1 VTVPPWLVAPESDR
15 VVPLLDAQGQYAFY
29 PGCNRNTRSQDA
41 VTRIVC
47 HWTGGTG
54 GAERVVRTLAKNAL
68 SIHYVVEPSGRI
80 VQTATH
86 DTRCAHAGVANDGS
100 IGIEVVSRGYPT
112 RAGDE
117 YDVYTIGGRRVRCL
131 RWPPEQ
137 MHSVLW
143 LVEALCGE
151 LGIPRVIP
159 GEDGEVSLSRR
170 GGPSGWVKLDG
181 VIGHLHVH
189 SKKDDPGG
197 ALFHELRQEGFALGD
212 V

>member
-1 VTVPPWLVAPESDR
+1 MSVPPRLVAPESDR
-15 VVPLLDAQGQYAFY
+15 VVPLLDAQGRYIFH
-29 PGCNRNTRSQDA
+29 PGVSKHTRTQDA
-41 VTRIVC
+41 VSRCVV

-54 GAERVVRTLAKNAL
+54 DARRVGKTLMSRGL

-80 VQTATH
+80 VQLAEH
-86 DTRCAHAGVANDGS
+86 GTRCAHAGIANDGS

-112 RAGDE
+112 RAADE
-117 YDVYTIGGRRVRCL
+117 HDVHVIGGRRVRCL
-131 RWPPEQ
+131 RWPDEQ
-137 MHSVLW
+137 MRSVVW

-159 GEDGEVSLSRR
+159 GESGEVALTRR
-170 GGPSGWVKLDG
+170 AGPTGWVRLAG

-189 SKKDDPGG
+189 NAKDDPGG
-197 ALFHELRQEGFALGD
+197 AVFHELAQEGFAPTD